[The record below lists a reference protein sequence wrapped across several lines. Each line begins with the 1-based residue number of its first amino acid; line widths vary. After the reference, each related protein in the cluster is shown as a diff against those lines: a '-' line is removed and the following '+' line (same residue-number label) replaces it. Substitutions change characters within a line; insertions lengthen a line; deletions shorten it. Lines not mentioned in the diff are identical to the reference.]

1 MIQPNCTIRPAVV
14 EDGAALVPMVIE
26 LMVHLGDD
34 AAFFDADRF
43 CDDAFGGTPQFSVLV
58 AEQDAALVG
67 YALFHDAYEPAFAA
81 RGVYL
86 ADLFVAESARRG
98 GIGRALIAA
107 VARDG
112 RRRGRTFVWWVA
124 RGDDARA
131 FYRTLTDAEQ
141 PVTAHA
147 ITFETFQKLADAG
160 S

>member
-1 MIQPNCTIRPAVV
+1 MAQSNCTIRPAVV
-14 EDGAALVPMVIE
+14 EDGRALVPMVIE

-34 AAFFDADRF
+34 PEFFDADRF
-43 CDDAFGGTPQFSVLV
+43 LDDAFGAAPQFSVLV
-58 AEQDAALVG
+58 AEQQGTLVG

-86 ADLFVAESARRG
+86 SDLFVAASARRG
-98 GIGRALIAA
+98 GVGRALIAA

-131 FYRTLTDAEQ
+131 FYRTFTDVEQ

-147 ITFETFQKLADAG
+147 ITFETFQRLADEG